1 MYQSI
6 DMKVTSVRQ
15 RKLLLQ
21 KLDSLPR
28 IQILVFIN
36 ILQSKELEVIGE
48 MSDSRTGEGRIQD
61 LQHLLVPQSKDV
73 IKYKTMSL

>member
-1 MYQSI
+1 MTQISTSKIDMYQST

-36 ILQSKELEVIGE
+36 ILQ
-48 MSDSRTGEGRIQD
+48 
-61 LQHLLVPQSKDV
+61 
-73 IKYKTMSL
+73 